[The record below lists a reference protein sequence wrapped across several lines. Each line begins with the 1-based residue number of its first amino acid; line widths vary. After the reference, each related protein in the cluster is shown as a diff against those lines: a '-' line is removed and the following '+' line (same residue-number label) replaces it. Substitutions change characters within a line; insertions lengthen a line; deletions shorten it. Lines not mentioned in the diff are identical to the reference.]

1 LKLNPYSKAAL
12 AALCIGIGVALF
24 ASAVQDVRKPCE
36 GCEDEPE
43 TVIEKVAEAS
53 AELARDDD

>member
-1 LKLNPYSKAAL
+1 M

-53 AELARDDD
+53 AELAHDDD

>member
-1 LKLNPYSKAAL
+1 MKLNPYTKAAL

-24 ASAVQDVRKPCE
+24 ASAVQDVRKPCK

-53 AELARDDD
+53 AELAHDDD